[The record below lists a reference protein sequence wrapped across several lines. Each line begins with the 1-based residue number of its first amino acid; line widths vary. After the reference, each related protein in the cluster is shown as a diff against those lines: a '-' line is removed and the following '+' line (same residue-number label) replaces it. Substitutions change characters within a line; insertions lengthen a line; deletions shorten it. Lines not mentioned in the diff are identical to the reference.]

1 MMTRL
6 GRLGL
11 GLLVGSLW
19 AGCAGTIGGETG
31 SDTQSIRMADV
42 EHLPGCDAGSVTGVA
57 HGALTAR
64 PIADVKDLYAVFSNG
79 SPLCIDS
86 LEGAARNLG
95 SFVVV
100 EDAATS
106 NPMPGNWQRSSSNPM
121 PGQGDPAAS
130 NPMPGDEEAPADSN
144 PMPGK
149 DPILSAYYTR

>member
-1 MMTRL
+1 MTTWL

-11 GLLVGSLW
+11 GLLVGGLW
-19 AGCAGTIGGETG
+19 AGCAGSIGETG
-31 SDTQSIRMADV
+31 SDSQSIRMAQV
-42 EHLPGCDAGSVTGVA
+42 EHLPGCDAEGGVA

-64 PIADVKDLYAVFSNG
+64 PIADAPDLYAVFSNG
-79 SPLCIDS
+79 APLCIDS

-100 EDAATS
+100 EDAASS
-106 NPMPGNWQRSSSNPM
+106 NPMPGNWQRANSNPM

-130 NPMPGDEEAPADSN
+130 NPMPGQNENPADSN

-149 DPILSAYYTR
+149 DPVLSAYWRTH